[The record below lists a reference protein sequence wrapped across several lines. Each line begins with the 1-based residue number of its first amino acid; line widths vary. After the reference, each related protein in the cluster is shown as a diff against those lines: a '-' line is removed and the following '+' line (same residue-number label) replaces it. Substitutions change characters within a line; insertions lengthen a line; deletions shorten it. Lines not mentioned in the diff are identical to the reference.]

1 MTTQHYVEHF
11 ASEMEKLRALDD
23 KNQAKAIAYITEDE
37 CMAAIRAMALPCPFC
52 GSANLYFYLQAR
64 SCLVICG
71 ACGAQKPGCA
81 GMAVFAPESR
91 EWQMQNLADA
101 VNAWNQRAELA
112 ERQRDEWL
120 AAAMQLQA
128 RFASAACQEC
138 GGSSIAGVLPADG
151 GAVHYEPCTRCGGLG
166 SIGVRRPAKCRH
178 CGGTG
183 KEPA

>member
-1 MTTQHYVEHF
+1 MTIPDDQIQDIALAAGFTLKPQPDGGMALHPHVFEF
-11 ASEMEKLRALDD
+11 A
-23 KNQAKAIAYITEDE
+23 
-37 CMAAIRAMALPCPFC
+37 RAMI
-52 GSANLYFYLQAR
+52 SAGQQAAQDQIADLLQQLEQ
-64 SCLVICG
+64 SS
-71 ACGAQKPGCA
+71 
-81 GMAVFAPESR
+81 ESFQVAILSSGQ
-91 EWQMQNLADA
+91 WQ
-101 VNAWNQRAELA
+101 QRAELA